1 MMDENCPNKVSF
13 NRLPF
18 DVIAP
23 QDQALQL
30 GLVTL
35 ETDLT
40 IENEFRHFLGDGA
53 LSLIHTRIDCDD
65 QVTADNLTMMED
77 RFAEALSLFPPQYAF
92 DAVGYGCTSAS
103 LLIGEDNVE
112 KIIKS
117 HIDTKHVTT
126 PMTAVKRG
134 LSKLGARNIGY
145 MAPYISDISQKMCDD
160 LSSAGF
166 SVVTAA
172 SFDEGRDSIVGCIS
186 PRAILAAITAVAG
199 NSASTPL
206 DAIFVACTSLKC
218 APIIAEAEASLGIP
232 VISSNSALAWDMA
245 RLTGLAV
252 GSAGKGALYS

>member
-1 MMDENCPNKVSF
+1 MMDENRAAKTAFS
-13 NRLPF
+13 RLPF

-23 QDQALQL
+23 QDLPLQL

-40 IENEFRHFLGDGA
+40 IENEFRYFLSDGA
-53 LSLIHTRIDCDD
+53 LSLIHTRIACDD

-77 RFAEALSLFPPQYAF
+77 RFAEALSLFPPKYAF

-117 HIDTKHVTT
+117 HIDAKHVTT

-134 LSKLGARNIGY
+134 LSKLGARNIGFL
-145 MAPYISDISQKMCDD
+145 APYISDISQKMCDD

-166 SVVTAA
+166 NVATAA
-172 SFDEGRDSIVGCIS
+172 SFDEDRDSIVGCIS
-186 PRAILAAITAVAG
+186 PSAIMAAIIAVANNAG
-199 NSASTPL
+199 SASL

-218 APIIAEAEASLGIP
+218 APIIAEAEAKLGIP

-245 RLTGLAV
+245 RLSGLTV
-252 GSAGKGALYS
+252 GAAGKGALYS